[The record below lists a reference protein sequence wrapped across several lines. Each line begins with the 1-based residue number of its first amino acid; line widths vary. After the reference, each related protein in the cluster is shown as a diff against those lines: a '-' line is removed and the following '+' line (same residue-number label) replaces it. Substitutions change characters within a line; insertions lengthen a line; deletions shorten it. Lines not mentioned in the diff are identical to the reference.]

1 MQFVF
6 IPERVCSNMYMIEVD
21 EKSRIITRFDF
32 KGGCPGNLLGISRI
46 VIGMKAEDVIER
58 FRGTRCGFKSTS
70 CPDQLSYA
78 REEALAAAAKYI
90 LCFEWLLSLP
100 WTGVFCIS
108 RKNPAPLW

>member
-1 MQFVF
+1 
-6 IPERVCSNMYMIEVD
+6 MYKRQIQSCV
-21 EKSRIITRFDF
+21 I

-78 REEALAAAAKYI
+78 LEEALAAAAK
-90 LCFEWLLSLP
+90 
-100 WTGVFCIS
+100 
-108 RKNPAPLW
+108 